1 MKEKLLNL
9 NSVNQQLIIAGL
21 AGLVEDEGMSP
32 HDVFRLL
39 DEIKRNTFHAL
50 LQIGK
55 EAMENHGTKV

>member
-21 AGLVEDEGMSP
+21 AGLVEEEGMSP
-32 HDVFRLL
+32 HDAFRLL

-55 EAMENHGTKV
+55 EAMENHGAKV